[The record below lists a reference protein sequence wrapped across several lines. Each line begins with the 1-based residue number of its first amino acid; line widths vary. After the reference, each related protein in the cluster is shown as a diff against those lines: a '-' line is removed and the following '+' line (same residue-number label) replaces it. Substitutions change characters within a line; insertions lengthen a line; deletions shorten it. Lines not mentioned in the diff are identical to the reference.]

1 MTRKTRDAVFIC
13 GGDGT
18 VVYPDTTSDCPERER
33 HTPKPASDLEW
44 EPWASRMTN
53 SHNPRRC
60 PGCGL
65 WKVWEPKKSKEPR
78 KFDGPD
84 CGVDGCER
92 EVGHIG
98 DHRPLRT
105 NDYQAGRSDSQA
117 GSTFALVLQ
126 QKNWHVELFWNGSAG
141 WFTARLV
148 SLRDR
153 DGRRDYPGGYLVPF
167 DDPIGASG
175 STPEEALANLSEAVL
190 EWA

>member
-1 MTRKTRDAVFIC
+1 MTPTDGVETQTRMRALRCLLRNYEPGRTPFRRIDPALADDLLRYAATLSDEKILDMRGVGPALLRWIRANQ
-13 GGDGT
+13 
-18 VVYPDTTSDCPERER
+18 PDR
-33 HTPKPASDLEW
+33 
-44 EPWASRMTN
+44 
-53 SHNPRRC
+53 
-60 PGCGL
+60 
-65 WKVWEPKKSKEPR
+65 
-78 KFDGPD
+78 FDGPS

-105 NDYQAGRSDSQA
+105 NDYRAVRSDSQA

-175 STPEEALANLSEAVL
+175 ATPEEALASLSEAVL

>member
-1 MTRKTRDAVFIC
+1 MSDGVETQIRMRALRCLLRYYQPDRTPFRRIDAALAVDLLRYAATLSDETIRDMRGV
-13 GGDGT
+13 G
-18 VVYPDTTSDCPERER
+18 
-33 HTPKPASDLEW
+33 PALLRW
-44 EPWASRMTN
+44 IRANQPQPSR
-53 SHNPRRC
+53 
-60 PGCGL
+60 
-65 WKVWEPKKSKEPR
+65 
-78 KFDGPD
+78 FDGPS

-105 NDYQAGRSDSQA
+105 NDYRAARSDSQA

-126 QKNWHVELFWNGSAG
+126 QKHWHVELFWNGSAD